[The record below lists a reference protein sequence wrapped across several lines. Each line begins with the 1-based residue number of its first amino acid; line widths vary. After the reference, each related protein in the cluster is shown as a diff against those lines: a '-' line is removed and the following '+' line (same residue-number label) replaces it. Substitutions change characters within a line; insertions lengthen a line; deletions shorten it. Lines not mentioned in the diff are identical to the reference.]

1 MPSAFDNLFFDP
13 ITKKMKD
20 KKNKRNHNR
29 KRSPGHEKKKKN
41 IFFTWHMFVED
52 VERFAAANDPEYIP
66 QNFQR
71 QDFVRMAGKMWREL
85 PLDDKVKL
93 NLIGIAEAKLLKAIA
108 LKRLRLP
115 QYLERGNPTA
125 RKKWKEIAEAAERG
139 RGSNTAARPGKRK
152 DRDDGD
158 AQVDTLNGEG
168 DRSSSSKKRR
178 IWNVDEEHYEDP
190 VPAPPSS
197 RSTPSGKG
205 FDSLPRRLAKFFET
219 VRTALLKLDPSGLH
233 GFLMLVPTNTQIYR
247 SMLSAVKSSTASSSF
262 GPQPH
267 EVYETMAKRGLLES
281 FLKGTFPRPRVFD
294 PRLFPDSS
302 TKTTSEI
309 HREFI
314 FVNKHLMSVFKKT
327 DSEKAK
333 SSPKD
338 LEQDTFKTFITLVV
352 ILHNLGHAL
361 SSHYSGPGI
370 TAHVASFPY
379 HIKTRSDDDRKSSMV
394 FFPEPGFLVEQA
406 FFGGIIGVAWEHD
419 FDQSARR
426 PQLWTNQIKS
436 LSMHCRGGSTYALGS
451 LLLHDVF
458 SNSLVLNSS
467 PFLL

>member
-13 ITKKMKD
+13 ITKKMKGKD
-20 KKNKRNHNR
+20 KRNHNR

-41 IFFTWHMFVED
+41 IFFMWHMFVED
-52 VERFAAANDPEYIP
+52 VERFAAANDPAYIP
-66 QNFQR
+66 QHFQR
-71 QDFVRMAGKMWREL
+71 QNFLKIAGKMWREL

-93 NLIGIAEAKLLKAIA
+93 NLIGIAEAKRLKAIA
-108 LKRLRLP
+108 LKRLKLP
-115 QYLERGNPTA
+115 QHLERGNPTA
-125 RKKWKEIAEAAERG
+125 RKKWKETAEAVERG
-139 RGSNTAARPGKRK
+139 RSSNTTARPGKRK
-152 DRDDGD
+152 DRDDD
-158 AQVDTLNGEG
+158 VAQVDTLNGEG
-168 DRSSSSKKRR
+168 DRSSQSKKRR

-190 VPAPPSS
+190 VSGPPSS
-197 RSTPSGKG
+197 RSAPSGKG

-262 GPQPH
+262 GPQPP

-394 FFPEPGFLVEQA
+394 FFAEPGFLVEQA

-419 FDQSARR
+419 FDQSARK

-451 LLLHDVF
+451 LLIHDVF